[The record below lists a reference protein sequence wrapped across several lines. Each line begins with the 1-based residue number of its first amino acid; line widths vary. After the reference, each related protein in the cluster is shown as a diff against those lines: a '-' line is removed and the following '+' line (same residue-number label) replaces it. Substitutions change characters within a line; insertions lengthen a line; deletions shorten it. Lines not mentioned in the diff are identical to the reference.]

1 MGAMLRLPSLRIAAS
16 IFVFSAAALTAAP
29 APAATLPAAAP
40 GEATYAAVLRTINP
54 KLPLE
59 RARAYARS
67 VMADAWRTHL
77 DPRFIMSIVTVES
90 GWHANAVSRVG
101 ARGLGQLMPGTAATL
116 GVNAW
121 SPSDNL
127 RGTSKYL
134 ASLMSHFAGKPNA
147 VKLAIAGYNAG
158 PKAVERYHGVPPY
171 TETRNYVTRVLHVWK
186 QLNARVGRALA
197 PAPAEAL
204 AQRSNATSDVRQWLS
219 DAKTILPAA
228 APAKSAVTGE
238 PVQATGAATNAAAAP
253 ATAGAEAAGGAATG
267 SLTTTGI
274 APAAGAATNAAAA
287 QAEPAK

>member
-1 MGAMLRLPSLRIAAS
+1 MLRLPSLRIAAS
-16 IFVFSAAALTAAP
+16 IFVFSAAALTVVP
-29 APAATLPAAAP
+29 ASAETMPAAEP
-40 GEATYAAVLRTINP
+40 GEASYAAVLRTINP

-90 GWHANAVSRVG
+90 AWRSNAVSRVG
-101 ARGLGQLMPGTAATL
+101 ARGLGQLMPSTAATL

-121 SPSDNL
+121 SASDNL

-134 ASLMSHFAGKPNA
+134 ATLVKHFAGKPNA
-147 VKLAIAGYNAG
+147 MRLAIAGYNAG

-171 TETRNYVTRVLHVWK
+171 AETRNYVTRVLHVWK

-204 AQRSNATSDVRQWLS
+204 AQHAKATPDMQQWLS
-219 DAKTILPAA
+219 TVNAVVPAPAVPA
-228 APAKSAVTGE
+228 APAASAGQAAPE
-238 PVQATGAATNAAAAP
+238 PESAGTATSADATNAAGNGGGTPVTGAATNAVAAP
-253 ATAGAEAAGGAATG
+253 
-267 SLTTTGI
+267 
-274 APAAGAATNAAAA
+274 P
-287 QAEPAK
+287 AEPRT